1 MRISILILNLFI
13 FSIYADISN
22 NANGITNNTSNY
34 EINKNIEEMYNF
46 IKSSNNCENILSP
59 EANSEYK
66 KLKPKYKEYKKSNK
80 KVKLDEESIRKVE
93 NYKKIIAS
101 ATFNK
106 NINDIFVKSKF
117 FPELMDSTCEW
128 TVDELK
134 ALNILKYNEKD
145 KGILNQID
153 LNFTET
159 GYFANAIKLINNQ
172 ETVDVIQER
181 LNILQDVDIDELE
194 QMYKVLKDK
203 ENKFMNFFSDDEAY
217 NRFKMG
223 DNKFNV
229 YIDLRDKIIK
239 KTSHA
244 NRKFVSLFLNPHMI
258 FFLTIHILTQS
269 LLTGNLTI
277 LKFFFGAIF
286 DCNIYKEL
294 LKKTN
299 ILVNVLSIIIC
310 IFNYYLLFNIIYKFY
325 QYFNPYRFYYKLAKA
340 YKTIKTYISAIEKIF
355 NIFQNNEN
363 LMYLFQDKLQYTRN
377 FFIDNVDYSKEQ
389 IELRRILTEI
399 PADWKYWKYW
409 GKARAGK
416 LCKLLYLFD
425 RNKEIF
431 INIIFE
437 IANIESYIKVV
448 KMFNNK
454 YYNDFI
460 CKPKFGDTYSNPI
473 VILNKAWNPFIN
485 KDEAVTN
492 DITLGINTKDNVSTA
507 ILYGMNAGGK
517 TTTLDSIG
525 LSYIF
530 GRSFGF
536 SFAKEAEFSYLKRLY
551 ITKDIGSDIKNRC
564 SKFMSETISID
575 KLLNLINNLK
585 EKEFCLFL
593 SDELFSGTNPETA
606 NELSVNVIKN
616 ICKNKNVLTVFSTH
630 NIKPT
635 ELYKENELIKNYI
648 MDIDLED
655 DNINYK
661 YKFIKY
667 DQDTDEL
674 LNISRKIATN
684 LVKKMHKSRI
694 IKNGDI
700 IIDEN
705 V

>member
-22 NANGITNNTSNY
+22 NVDGITNNTSNY

-286 DCNIYKEL
+286 DCKEL

-460 CKPKFGDTYSNPI
+460 CKPKFSDTYSNPI

-564 SKFMSETISID
+564 SKI
-575 KLLNLINNLK
+575 INRY
-585 EKEFCLFL
+585 ER
-593 SDELFSGTNPETA
+593 
-606 NELSVNVIKN
+606 KN
-616 ICKNKNVLTVFSTH
+616 
-630 NIKPT
+630 NIWMIF
-635 ELYKENELIKNYI
+635 Y
-648 MDIDLED
+648 
-655 DNINYK
+655 
-661 YKFIKY
+661 
-667 DQDTDEL
+667 
-674 LNISRKIATN
+674 
-684 LVKKMHKSRI
+684 
-694 IKNGDI
+694 
-700 IIDEN
+700 
-705 V
+705 